1 MLKNTY
7 KSTHHW
13 VKTKD
18 GCKLDCMFFLQ
29 TAHKEE
35 PFSDDEATEEQ
46 LEQREKELQ
55 LLRPCFIVCH
65 SNAMIYQQMNF
76 LSHRFYL
83 KIFLESGINVFTW
96 NYRSYGRTRGTAT
109 PMNLK
114 SDIETIYDYLRNTI
128 GIKGKI
134 GIYGRSLGGIPAA
147 YMSDRL
153 QMAIVDRTFGN
164 LSDVATY
171 KFRSKMAAKL
181 LKFGSCGWQT
191 QSDYYLIRQHIQQN
205 ELVD

>member
-1 MLKNTY
+1 
-7 KSTHHW
+7 
-13 VKTKD
+13 
-18 GCKLDCMFFLQ
+18 
-29 TAHKEE
+29 
-35 PFSDDEATEEQ
+35 
-46 LEQREKELQ
+46 
-55 LLRPCFIVCH
+55 
-65 SNAMIYQQMNF
+65 MIYQQMNF

-96 NYRSYGRTRGTAT
+96 NYRSYGRARGTAT

-153 QMAIVDRTFGN
+153 
-164 LSDVATY
+164 
-171 KFRSKMAAKL
+171 
-181 LKFGSCGWQT
+181 
-191 QSDYYLIRQHIQQN
+191 
-205 ELVD
+205 